1 MMRVGLQGEELA
13 VCRKLAR
20 HPDGA
25 IAAEGADLQD
35 PLSLGKPYQ
44 QGEKLTLIGGDI
56 VCREPGTMVV
66 FQYPIEH
73 RIAGN

>member
-25 IAAEGADLQD
+25 IAAEGADLQY
-35 PLSLGKPYQ
+35 PLSLG
-44 QGEKLTLIGGDI
+44 
-56 VCREPGTMVV
+56 
-66 FQYPIEH
+66 
-73 RIAGN
+73 